1 MHGVG
6 VLQEP
11 AGPGEGEL
19 KARAQD
25 LESFREFIQ
34 SGIFGL
40 TAYKAHDQNN
50 PLYCVA
56 LLVMCEEPRG
66 WVAVWRRCY
75 SSPEK
80 AEELLKS
87 IEPLAKNRL
96 GDFLLFVEIKL

>member
-1 MHGVG
+1 MVRS
-6 VLQEP
+6 QQDPER
-11 AGPGEGEL
+11 EL
-19 KARAQD
+19 KVRAQD

-40 TAYKAHDQNN
+40 TAYKAHDQ
-50 PLYCVA
+50 YCVA

-75 SSPEK
+75 GSPEK
-80 AEELLKS
+80 AEELLKD

-96 GDFLLFVEIKL
+96 RDLLLFVEIKL